1 MEFMNSPAE
10 IAKLYVYIGAS
21 KSKLPVGRM
30 LMLAVFGGL
39 FIAMGGLGSSI
50 ASYGVQ
56 PAAIGKILG
65 ALVFPIGL
73 MMILVGGGE
82 LFTGN
87 SLILM
92 AVLDKRATVK
102 GMLRNW
108 GIVYLGNFIGSMI
121 IALIVAY
128 SGLLEY
134 FDGTMKQVVINVA
147 VTKVNLSFLQAFLR
161 GILCNF
167 MVCIAVW
174 ASVSAADIVSKIAAM
189 YLPIF
194 LFVLCGFEHCVAN
207 MYFIPT
213 GILSSCIYNIPA
225 GDMTLVSFL
234 VKFVVNNL
242 IPVTLGNITGGAI
255 MVGMGYWYVYV
266 KLKR

>member
-10 IAKLYVYIGAS
+10 IAKLYVDIGAS
-21 KSKLPVGRM
+21 KSKLPTGRM

-50 ASYGVQ
+50 ASFGVQ
-56 PAAIGKILG
+56 PQAIGRILG

-87 SLILM
+87 SLIIM

-102 GMLRNW
+102 GLIHNW
-108 GIVYLGNFIGSMI
+108 VIVYLGNFIGGLT
-121 IALIVAY
+121 IALIVAF
-128 SGLLEY
+128 SGLFEY
-134 FDGTMKQVVINVA
+134 FDGSMKQMVINVA

-161 GILCNF
+161 GVLCNF

-174 ASVSAADIVSKIAAM
+174 AAVSAADIMSKIAAM
-189 YLPIF
+189 FLPIF

-207 MYFIPT
+207 MYFIPV
-213 GILSSCIYNIPA
+213 GILSSVLNGIPA
-225 GDMTLVSFL
+225 GDMSLVTFI
-234 VKFVVNNL
+234 VKFFVCNL
-242 IPVTLGNITGGAI
+242 VPVTLGNIVGGAV
-255 MVGMGYWYVYV
+255 MVGVGYWYVYI

>member
-1 MEFMNSPAE
+1 MNSPAE
-10 IAKLYVYIGAS
+10 IAKLYVDIGAS
-21 KSKLPVGRM
+21 KSKLPVWRM

-39 FIAMGGLGSSI
+39 YIAMGGLGSSI

-56 PAAIGKILG
+56 PAALGKILG

-87 SLILM
+87 SLIIM
-92 AVLDKRATVK
+92 AVLDKRASVR

-108 GIVYLGNFIGSMI
+108 LVVYLGNFIGGLV
-121 IALIVAY
+121 IASIVAY
-128 SGLLEY
+128 SGLLDY
-134 FDGTMKQVVINVA
+134 FDGGMKQAVVNVA
-147 VTKVNLSFLQAFLR
+147 VTKVNLSFVQSFLR

-207 MYFIPT
+207 MYFIPV
-213 GILSSCIYNIPA
+213 GILSSVIYNIPA
-225 GDMTLVSFL
+225 GDMSLAAFI
-234 VKFVVNNL
+234 VKFFVQNL
-242 IPVTLGNITGGAI
+242 LPVTLGNIAGGAL
-255 MVGMGYWYVYV
+255 MVGLGYWYVYV

>member
-1 MEFMNSPAE
+1 MNSPAE
-10 IAKLYVYIGAS
+10 IAKLYVDIGAS

-50 ASYGVQ
+50 ASFGVQ
-56 PAAIGKILG
+56 PAAVGKILG

-87 SLILM
+87 SLIIM
-92 AVLDKRATVK
+92 AVLDERATVK

-108 GIVYLGNFIGSMI
+108 LVVYLGNFIGGLF
-121 IALIVAY
+121 IACVVAF
-128 SGLLEY
+128 SGLLDY
-134 FDGTMKQVVINVA
+134 FDGSMKMAVVNVA
-147 VTKVNLSFLQAFLR
+147 VTKVNLSFIQAFLR

-174 ASVSAADIVSKIAAM
+174 AAVSAGDIISKIAAM

-207 MYFIPT
+207 MYFIPV
-213 GILSSCIYNIPA
+213 GILSSVLYHIPA
-225 GDMTLVSFL
+225 GDMSLVSFI
-234 VKFVVNNL
+234 VKFFVCNL
-242 IPVTLGNITGGAI
+242 LPVTLGNIAGGAI
-255 MVGMGYWYVYV
+255 MVGMGYWYVYI

>member
-1 MEFMNSPAE
+1 MNSPAE
-10 IAKLYVYIGAS
+10 IAKLYVDIGSS
-21 KSKLPVGRM
+21 KSKLPFGRM
-30 LMLAVFGGL
+30 LMLAIFGGL
-39 FIAMGGLGSSI
+39 FIAMGGLGSTI

-56 PAAIGKILG
+56 PAALGKILG

-92 AVLDKRATVK
+92 AVMDKRATVK

-108 GIVYLGNFIGSMI
+108 GVVYLGNFIGSLF
-121 IALIVAY
+121 IALVVAF
-128 SGLLEY
+128 SGLLNY
-134 FDGTMKQVVINVA
+134 FDGGLAQTAVNTA
-147 VTKVNLSFLQAFLR
+147 VTKVNLPFYQSFLR

-174 ASVSAADIVSKIAAM
+174 AAVSAADIMSKIAAM

-207 MYFIPT
+207 MYFIPVGMLASVLN
-213 GILSSCIYNIPA
+213 GIPSMN
-225 GDMTLVSFL
+225 GFVFL
-234 VKFVVNNL
+234 LKFIFCNL
-242 IPVTLGNITGGAI
+242 LPVTLGNIAGGAI

-266 KLKR
+266 KIKR